1 MSAIAT
7 LGRGIAE
14 WLTPT
19 IGIKMALGI
28 IKPRKRHEDAA
39 WTNTQGCDASMDYEA
54 DPVNEHEARWLDLI
68 QEAINRAQEIVE
80 VDALLNRV
88 KLARVR
94 YPGLKSAAEYAKMEI
109 NQMHPAVAVELV
121 CLLKGENAKI

>member
-1 MSAIAT
+1 
-7 LGRGIAE
+7 
-14 WLTPT
+14 
-19 IGIKMALGI
+19 
-28 IKPRKRHEDAA
+28 
-39 WTNTQGCDASMDYEA
+39 MDYEV

-109 NQMHPAVAVELV
+109 NQMHPAVAAELV
-121 CLLKGENAKI
+121 CLLKGENAKK